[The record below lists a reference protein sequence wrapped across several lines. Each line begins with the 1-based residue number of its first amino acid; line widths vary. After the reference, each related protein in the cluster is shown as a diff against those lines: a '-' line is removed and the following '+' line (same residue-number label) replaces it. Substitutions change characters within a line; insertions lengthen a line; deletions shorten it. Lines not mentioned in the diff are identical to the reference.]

1 MELAYSICFF
11 IFGTL
16 IGSFLNVCI
25 YRIPRNE
32 SIVTTNSHCPHCQSF
47 IKPYDNIPIL
57 SYLFLGGKC
66 RNCRESISMRYPL
79 VEFITGLVFL
89 INYQQLGLSISLGL
103 NLVLSCVLIL
113 ITFIDFDTL
122 LIPDRFHVII
132 GGLAIINLILNPTQ
146 LPSSLIGAII
156 ISVPFLI
163 IAMTTG
169 GMGGGDI
176 KLMFVAGLYLG
187 WQATLVSFF
196 IASISGGLYA
206 LYLILIK
213 KQGRKAEMPFGPFL
227 CIGILI
233 ASLYSTQ
240 LITWYLSL

>member
-146 LPSSLIGAII
+146 LTSSLIGAII

-206 LYLILIK
+206 LYLILFK

>member
-32 SIVTTNSHCPHCQSF
+32 SVVTTNSHCPHCQSF

-146 LPSSLIGAII
+146 LTSSLIGAII

-206 LYLILIK
+206 LYLILFK

>member
-32 SIVTTNSHCPHCQSF
+32 SVVTTNSHCPHCQSF

-146 LPSSLIGAII
+146 LTSSLIGAII

-206 LYLILIK
+206 LYLILFK

-233 ASLYSTQ
+233 SSLYSTQ